1 MNVETDFF
9 IFLKREIQINFVFDA
24 NGSCFYLR
32 TPHLVLNFLLE
43 RITADEATR
52 RSRRSGRDGRRLDK
66 DGIRSGSKFGSS
78 RVLHVAGLTN

>member
-1 MNVETDFF
+1 MYNTTILVSATMRKSERRNRFF
-9 IFLKREIQINFVFDA
+9 HF
-24 NGSCFYLR
+24 
-32 TPHLVLNFLLE
+32 LE

-52 RSRRSGRDGRRLDK
+52 RSRRSGRDGRRVDK